1 MIKLP
6 YYYLADTRV
15 RSSPSFGWS
24 LWSLKALPSV
34 EPRHVTQLRLR
45 EVVLR
50 LRARKRWRAMA
61 CPKAGRF
68 RQSFRRSLGGRSCSC

>member
-1 MIKLP
+1 MINLP
-6 YYYLADTRV
+6 YYYPADTRV

-50 LRARKRWRAMA
+50 FRGRKRWRAMA
-61 CPKAGRF
+61 CPQASRF
-68 RQSFRRSLGGRSCSC
+68 RESFPVQLGVRSRSC